1 VAGLEHPQWLDSLEF
16 VSCFY
21 SFGFELLAIPQSVS
35 VTIAVMVGGFFGF
48 YCLFTQCPLSVN
60 GHHSPD

>member
-21 SFGFELLAIPQSVS
+21 SFGFEFLAIPQKVS
-35 VTIAVMVGGFFGF
+35 VTLSAVVGGVSGF
-48 YCLFTQCPLSVN
+48 YCLFT
-60 GHHSPD
+60 